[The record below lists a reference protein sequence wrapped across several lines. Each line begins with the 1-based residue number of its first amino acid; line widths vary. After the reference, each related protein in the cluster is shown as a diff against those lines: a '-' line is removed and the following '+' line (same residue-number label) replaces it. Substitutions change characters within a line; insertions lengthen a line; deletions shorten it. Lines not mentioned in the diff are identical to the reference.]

1 VLIKGKDGEDGKIH
15 INVVRDGQAVER
27 YTNRYYL
34 EVKGFDVVDENE
46 DGINEPGE
54 WLYVKN
60 IEIQNR
66 GRLFLLE
73 EKYLAITNPFIGQ
86 MSTPKTSSVTVMVR
100 ETEWLQPDSQEVLH
114 IPPDVQ
120 PGQTVTLPGS
130 LRASI
135 KNESRGIFTSSMR
148 LVSWHTL
155 SAHLHRFPSF
165 MEDNP
170 SSIHILLLLKIS
182 STVVVSPRDKLQ
194 DSLGRLDFLYDSS
207 SLYLV

>member
-135 KNESRGIFTSSMR
+135 KNESEPRKPGNLYVKHEIGLMAYFERTSTPIPEFYGGQPIIYSYPLAIEDLFYSGCITEGQVARFSWTVR
-148 LVSWHTL
+148 L
-155 SAHLHRFPSF
+155 
-165 MEDNP
+165 
-170 SSIHILLLLKIS
+170 
-182 STVVVSPRDKLQ
+182 
-194 DSLGRLDFLYDSS
+194 SL
-207 SLYLV
+207 